1 MKHWSSIEAP
11 FTAAQRQVIRLPPTA
26 VLALLFLVLIV
37 VATALLLLPGVTT
50 RPFTWMEALFT
61 AASAVTVTGLAVVDA
76 GSDLTRTGQWLLLA
90 FIQLGGLGIM
100 TFTVMVLALLGQRL
114 GIRQQLVL
122 KEDLNQTSLGDLMR
136 LVVVIAAVVGAA
148 EAAGT
153 LALAVRLVP
162 EFGWGEG
169 LFRALFHAVSAFNN
183 AGIALWPDG
192 LVRYATDG
200 WVNLVLI
207 AMVLLGS
214 IGFSV
219 IDEVANRRR
228 WRALSLHTRL
238 TLVGTAA
245 LVVWATVMFAALEWH
260 NPRTLGQHAGVAD
273 RLLVSLFQAVSFRTA
288 GLNTVDVSALT
299 DATAFMT
306 MSQMFIGGSSTS
318 TAGGIK
324 VSSFMVLVI
333 ATLAFLRGS
342 TSPSAFGRTVSTVDM
357 LRVLALVFLSLIV
370 AMFGVFLLV
379 ATQEG
384 SFLDLMFEAVSATGT
399 TGLSR
404 GTTTRLDDFGR
415 GVLVVIMFLGRIGPL
430 ALGLMLARGTADAI
444 RYPEGR
450 VYLG

>member
-37 VATALLLLPGVTT
+37 AGTALLLLPGVTT
-50 RPFTWMEALFT
+50 RPLTWMEALFT

-136 LVVVIAAVVGAA
+136 LVVVIAAVVGVA

-219 IDEVANRRR
+219 IDEVASRRR

-238 TLVGTAA
+238 TLLGTAA
-245 LVVWATVMFAALEWH
+245 LVIWATVMFAVLEWH

>member
-1 MKHWSSIEAP
+1 LKHWSSIEAP

-37 VATALLLLPGVTT
+37 AATALLLLPGVTT

-136 LVVVIAAVVGAA
+136 LVVVIAAVVGVA

-219 IDEVANRRR
+219 IDEVASRRR

-238 TLVGTAA
+238 TLLGTGA
-245 LVVWATVMFAALEWH
+245 LVVWATVMFAVLEWH

>member
-1 MKHWSSIEAP
+1 LKHWSSIEAP
-11 FTAAQRQVIRLPPTA
+11 FTAAQRKVIRLPPTA
-26 VLALLFLVLIV
+26 VLTLLFLALTV
-37 VATALLLLPGVTT
+37 VATALLLMPGVST
-50 RPFTWMEALFT
+50 RPLSFMEALFT
-61 AASAVTVTGLAVVDA
+61 AVSAVTVTGLAVVDA
-76 GSDLTRTGQWLLLA
+76 GSELTRPGQWLLLL
-90 FIQLGGLGIM
+90 FIQFGGLGIM

-136 LVVVIAAVVGAA
+136 LVVVIAAVVGIA

-153 LALAVRLVP
+153 LLLAVRFVP
-162 EFGWGEG
+162 EFGWSEG

-183 AGIALWPDG
+183 AGIALWPDS
-192 LVRYATDG
+192 LMRYATDW

-207 AMVLLGS
+207 GMIILGS

-219 IDEVANRRR
+219 IAELRDNRG
-228 WRALSLHTRL
+228 WKSLSLHTRL
-238 TLVGTAA
+238 TLVGTVG
-245 LVVWATVMFAALEWH
+245 LIVWAAVMFALLEWN
-260 NPRTLGQHAGVAD
+260 NPRTLGSHAAHD
-273 RLLVSLFQAVSFRTA
+273 RLIISLFQAVSFRTA
-288 GLNTVDVSALT
+288 GLNTVDMAGLT
-299 DATAFMT
+299 DATVFMT

-324 VSSFMVLVI
+324 VSSFMVLCI

-342 TSPSAFGRTVSTVDM
+342 TAPSAFGRTVSAVDV
-357 LRVLALVFLSLIV
+357 LRVLALVFLSMLV
-370 AMFGVFLLV
+370 AMLGTFVLV

-384 SFLDLMFEAVSATGT
+384 SFLDLAFEVVSATGT

-404 GTTTRLDDFGR
+404 GVTAKLDDFGR
-415 GVLVVIMFLGRIGPL
+415 FVLVVIMFLGRIGPL

-450 VYLG
+450 VYVG

>member
-1 MKHWSSIEAP
+1 LKHWSSIEAP

-37 VATALLLLPGVTT
+37 AATALLLLPGVTT

-342 TSPSAFGRTVSTVDM
+342 TSPSAFGRTVSPVDM

>member
-37 VATALLLLPGVTT
+37 AATALLLLPGVTT
-50 RPFTWMEALFT
+50 RPLTWMEALFT

-219 IDEVANRRR
+219 IDEVANRRL

>member
-1 MKHWSSIEAP
+1 MKHWSPIEAP

-26 VLALLFLVLIV
+26 VLTLLFLALIV
-37 VATALLLLPGVTT
+37 VATAMLLVPGVTT
-50 RPFTWMEALFT
+50 RPLTWMEALFT
-61 AASAVTVTGLAVVDA
+61 AASAVTVTGLTVVDA
-76 GSDLTRTGQWLLLA
+76 GSELTRAGQWLLLV

-136 LVVVIAAVVGAA
+136 LVVVIASVVGVA

-153 LALAVRLVP
+153 LLLAVRFVP

-192 LVRYATDG
+192 LMRYATDW
-200 WVNLVLI
+200 WVNLVFI
-207 AMVLLGS
+207 AMIVLGS

-219 IDEVANRRR
+219 IDELANRRQ
-228 WRALSLHTRL
+228 WKGLSLHTRL

-245 LVVWATVMFAALEWH
+245 LVVWATVMFALLEWH
-260 NPRTLGQHAGVAD
+260 NPRTLGQHAGLGD
-273 RLLVSLFQAVSFRTA
+273 RLLISLFQAVSFRTA
-288 GLNTVDVSALT
+288 GLNTVDVSGLT

-357 LRVLALVFLSLIV
+357 LRVLALVFMSLIV
-370 AMFGVFLLV
+370 AMLGVFVLV

-384 SFLDLMFEAVSATGT
+384 SFIDLMFEAVSATGT

-404 GTTTRLDDFGR
+404 GATAKLDDFGR

>member
-50 RPFTWMEALFT
+50 RPLTWMEALFT
-61 AASAVTVTGLAVVDA
+61 AVSAVTVTGLAVVDA

-136 LVVVIAAVVGAA
+136 LVVVIAAVVGVA

-153 LALAVRLVP
+153 LALALRLVP

-219 IDEVANRRR
+219 IDEVASRRR

-238 TLVGTAA
+238 TLLGTAA

-444 RYPEGR
+444 RYPQGR

>member
-11 FTAAQRQVIRLPPTA
+11 FTAAQRKVIRLPPTA
-26 VLALLFLVLIV
+26 VLTLLFGALIV
-37 VATALLLLPGVTT
+37 VATALLLMPGVAT
-50 RPFTWMEALFT
+50 RPLGFTEALFT
-61 AASAVTVTGLAVVDA
+61 AVSAITVTGLAVIDV
-76 GSDLTRTGQWLLLA
+76 GSELTRAGQWLLLL

-100 TFTVMVLALLGQRL
+100 TFTVMVLALLGQSL

-136 LVVVIAAVVGAA
+136 LVVVIAGVVGVA
-148 EAAGT
+148 ELAGT
-153 LALAVRLVP
+153 LLLAVRFVP

-169 LFRALFHAVSAFNN
+169 LFRSLFHAVSAFNN
-183 AGIALWPDG
+183 AGLALWPDS
-192 LVRYATDG
+192 LMRYVTDW

-207 AMVLLGS
+207 AMIVLGS

-219 IDEVANRRR
+219 IDELASRPQWKR
-228 WRALSLHTRL
+228 LTLHTRL
-238 TLVGTAA
+238 TLIGTVA
-245 LVVWATVMFAALEWH
+245 LIVWATVMFALLEWH
-260 NPRTLGQHAGVAD
+260 NPRTLGPHAVHD
-273 RLLVSLFQAVSFRTA
+273 RLLISLFQAVSFRTA
-288 GLNTVDVSALT
+288 GLNTVDVAGLT
-299 DATAFMT
+299 DATVFMT
-306 MSQMFIGGSSTS
+306 MTQMFIGGSSTS

-324 VSSFMVLVI
+324 VSSFMVLCI

-342 TSPSAFGRTVSTVDM
+342 TSPSAFGRSVSTVDM
-357 LRVLALVFLSLIV
+357 LRVLALVFLSLLV
-370 AMFGVFLLV
+370 AALGVFVLV
-379 ATQEG
+379 ATQQG

-404 GTTTRLDDFGR
+404 GSTAKLDDFGR
-415 GVLVVIMFLGRIGPL
+415 FVLVVIMFLGRIGPL

>member
-1 MKHWSSIEAP
+1 MKHWSSIEAQV
-11 FTAAQRQVIRLPPTA
+11 AAATQRRVIQLPPTA
-26 VLALLFLVLIV
+26 VLTLLFCVLIA
-37 VATALLLLPGVTT
+37 VATVLLMLPGVAA
-50 RPFTWMEALFT
+50 RPLSWMEALFT
-61 AASAVTVTGLAVVDA
+61 AASAVTVTGLAVVDV
-76 GSDLTRTGQWLLLA
+76 GSELTRAGQWLLLVC
-90 FIQLGGLGIM
+90 IQLGGLGIM

-122 KEDLNQTSLGDLMR
+122 KEDLNQTSLGDLVR
-136 LVVVIAAVVGAA
+136 LVAVIAAVVGAA
-148 EAAGT
+148 EVAGT
-153 LALAVRLVP
+153 LLLAVRFVP
-162 EFGWGEG
+162 EFGWSEG

-183 AGIALWPDG
+183 AGIALWPDS
-192 LVRYATDG
+192 LMRYATD
-200 WVNLVLI
+200 WWINLVLI
-207 AMVLLGS
+207 AMIVLGS

-228 WRALSLHTRL
+228 WKSLSLHTRL

-245 LVVWATVMFAALEWH
+245 LIVWATVWFALLEWH
-260 NPRTLGQHAGVAD
+260 NPRTLGAHHVAD
-273 RLLVSLFQAVSFRTA
+273 RLVISLFQAVSFRTA
-288 GLNTVDVSALT
+288 GLNTVDVAGLT
-299 DATAFMT
+299 DATSFMT
-306 MSQMFIGGSSTS
+306 MTQMFIGGSSTS

-342 TSPSAFGRTVSTVDM
+342 TSPSAFGRAVSTVDM
-357 LRVLALVFLSLIV
+357 LRVLALAFLSLLV
-370 AMFGVFLLV
+370 AALGVFALV

-384 SFLDLMFEAVSATGT
+384 SFIDLMFEAVSATGT

-404 GTTTRLDDFGR
+404 GATAKLDDFGR

>member
-37 VATALLLLPGVTT
+37 AATALLLLPGVTT
-50 RPFTWMEALFT
+50 RPLTWMEALFT

>member
-1 MKHWSSIEAP
+1 LKHWSSIEAP

-37 VATALLLLPGVTT
+37 AATALLLLPGVTT
-50 RPFTWMEALFT
+50 RPLTWMEALFT

>member
-200 WVNLVLI
+200 WVNFVLI

>member
-1 MKHWSSIEAP
+1 LRHWSSIEAP

-26 VLALLFLVLIV
+26 VLTLLFLGLIV
-37 VATALLLLPGVTT
+37 VATAMLLAPGVTT

-76 GSDLTRTGQWLLLA
+76 GSDLTRPGQWLLLV

-153 LALAVRLVP
+153 LALAVRFVP

-192 LVRYATDG
+192 LVRYATDA

-219 IDEVANRRR
+219 IDEVGNRRR

-245 LVVWATVMFAALEWH
+245 LVVWATVMFAVLEWH
-260 NPRTLGQHAGVAD
+260 NPRTLGQHAGLAD

-288 GLNTVDVSALT
+288 GLNTVDVSGLT
-299 DATAFMT
+299 DATTFMT

-357 LRVLALVFLSLIV
+357 LRVLALVFLSLVV